1 MIIHLIVIEIKEI
14 SLYEISY
21 FPEPY
26 SRNKSKIEVDLN
38 LSNYATKS
46 NLKNTASPD
55 TSNFAKKVDLASS
68 KSDVEKLDIDKLK
81 TTPVDFGKLSNVK
94 VMLLKSLCKINWL
107 KKLMRKT
114 NDTSNLVKKVTTLQI
129 M

>member
-14 SLYEISY
+14 LLYEISY
-21 FPEPY
+21 FREPY

-38 LSNYATKS
+38 LSNYARKS
-46 NLKNTASPD
+46 NLKNAASGD
-55 TSNFAKKVDLASS
+55 TSNFVKKVDLASS

-81 TTPVDFGKLSNVK
+81 TNPVDFGKLSNVK
-94 VMLLKSLCKINWL
+94 VTLLKSLCKINWL
-107 KKLMRKT
+107 KNLMRKT
-114 NDTSNLVKKVTTLQI
+114 NDTSNLVKKLTTLQI